1 MLRVLLVCA
10 GLTAI
15 AVVLWSS
22 WRVDR
27 RLFAFVL
34 SVVLVGALLFG
45 VGYWR
50 TADQAMVVIMPEQVR
65 LSVEQ
70 ARGMETGIRLSGRV
84 YNQSAWPV
92 ALIKG
97 RAVLEECTAPGQ
109 EACREIGGAAFRV
122 RQHVPVGG
130 SYPYSQVVRLSD
142 TLLAD
147 PAAPD
152 SSRRWRI
159 DVLSVSGYAA
169 GAQAGQ

>member
-1 MLRVLLVCA
+1 MLRIMLVCA

-34 SVVLVGALLFG
+34 SVVIIGGVLFG

-50 TADQAMVVIMPEQVR
+50 TTGEAMVTVPVDEVDV
-65 LSVEQ
+65 SVSQ

-84 YNQSAWPV
+84 INQSPWPL
-92 ALIKG
+92 ALVQG
-97 RAVLEECTAPGQ
+97 RAVLEECVA
-109 EACREIGGAAFRV
+109 ENCREIGGAAFRV

-130 SYPYSQVVRLSD
+130 SYPYSQIVRLPD

-147 PAAPD
+147 PEGTD
-152 SSRRWRI
+152 ERRWRI
-159 DVLSVSGYAA
+159 EVLSVSGY
-169 GAQAGQ
+169 GNPGRSGH